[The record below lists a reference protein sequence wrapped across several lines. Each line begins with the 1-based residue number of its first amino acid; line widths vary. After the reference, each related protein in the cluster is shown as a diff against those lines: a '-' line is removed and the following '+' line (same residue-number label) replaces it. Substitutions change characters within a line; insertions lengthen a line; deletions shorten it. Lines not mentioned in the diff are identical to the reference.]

1 MMIELLEHFD
11 HRATCGMVLTVVVA
25 NGEERPCVIIYAIV
39 QIIHLPPLE
48 MLE

>member
-1 MMIELLEHFD
+1 MIL
-11 HRATCGMVLTVVVA
+11 AAVVA
-25 NGEERPCVIIYAIV
+25 NGEERPCVIIYATV